1 MNPGMPDT
9 ANVNSG
15 TMHLSMPDAANGTMH
30 LSMPDGTNGTMHLS
44 MPDGTNGNAGSS
56 GQPTFSL
63 APSFAVPFGGGA
75 ADLALTAS
83 GTTVANSLH
92 IGSG

>member
-1 MNPGMPDT
+1 
-9 ANVNSG
+9 
-15 TMHLSMPDAANGTMH
+15 MPDAANGAMH
-30 LSMPDGTNGTMHLS
+30 QS

-63 APSFAVPFGGGA
+63 TPSFAVPFGGGA
-75 ADLALTAS
+75 AQLTLANG
-83 GTTVANSLH
+83 GTTVTNSLH